1 MQDSESDSGSPHSV
15 MVKLRPQ
22 GQFTGRPHTMKIIM
36 MLRVSQHGA
45 GAKLENH
52 IQLRL
57 PTEATGSPGYWGNEI
72 KMTMSEN
79 KE

>member
-1 MQDSESDSGSPHSV
+1 M
-15 MVKLRPQ
+15 KLRPQ
-22 GQFTGRPHTMKIIM
+22 GQFTGRPHTMKTI

-57 PTEATGSPGYWGNEI
+57 PTEVSGSPGYQGNEI
-72 KMTMSEN
+72 KVTMSQ
-79 KE
+79 KEQTTWRRI